1 MGEFIL
7 FADGTNIFVSGESQ
21 EIAVQKANTILTS
34 VSSYMY
40 ANKLHINMKKTCFMH
55 FRPKGPSFKP
65 NLNQLDL
72 PPVKIH
78 DYEIKEVTETKF
90 LGVTIDNELSWV
102 PHLTSLT

>member
-1 MGEFIL
+1 
-7 FADGTNIFVSGESQ
+7 
-21 EIAVQKANTILTS
+21 
-34 VSSYMY
+34 MY

-102 PHLTSLT
+102 PHLASLAKKIGC